1 MTPVTKKLLADFQ
14 IRKTKQQKAELPR
27 LAVRRAGEGRL
38 CAPGGDWRP
47 LEQQ

>member
-14 IRKTKQQKAELPR
+14 IRKTKQQKASFRAWLCDELG
-27 LAVRRAGEGRL
+27 RAGY
-38 CAPGGDWRP
+38 ASPGGDWRP